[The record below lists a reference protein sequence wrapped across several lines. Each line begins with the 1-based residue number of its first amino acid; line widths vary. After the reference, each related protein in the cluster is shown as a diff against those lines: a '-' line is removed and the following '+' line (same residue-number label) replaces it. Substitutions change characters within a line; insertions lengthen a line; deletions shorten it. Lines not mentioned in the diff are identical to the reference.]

1 VTKAGEHAAR
11 GGEFSSPVDEL
22 GYRGGVPTR
31 MPARPI
37 ARSPRR
43 DRRHALFAHLR
54 RIACRKLAALAGLV
68 LLVSLAPRTA
78 RAAGDDGIRE
88 AVQQI
93 MSEDYPGSLGTAKKK
108 LQEQLVA
115 CSKKS
120 CSGAARAEIYVSL
133 GMVAS
138 QLGQADDAK
147 SAFKNAL
154 SADAGAKLPGS
165 GVTPTIK
172 AQFDEARGSGGGG
185 AMPGGEPSGG
195 GGAGGGPGGDEEP
208 VVGQGGLPAA
218 IKLIKEALVAD
229 QEGRLEECI
238 EKDKG
243 ALKIEEMPRTR
254 LHLAS
259 CESRGGKLVDA
270 LKNAQKALEL
280 GIQKKDAGVMKVAR
294 TRVKELLDRIPHITF
309 VPPASVSDLQ
319 VKFDDRPVPTD
330 ALTKKFS
337 VDPGKHTVVAEG
349 TVNGFPADFREE
361 YDIKEKETVT
371 VRITLRAAANDFI
384 TPGQIKCMLAAKS
397 QEEVEKCLPQNRK
410 SLVIRVA
417 GDLSGYSDTNAVGVY
432 TPALN
437 ASIVSPTAG
446 WNVGGNFLVDAV
458 SAASPDI
465 VASASPPFREYRYA
479 GGLTAGYKPGLY
491 GAQVSGSSSSSPD
504 YYSYTGSIRLT
515 ADLNEKL
522 VTPSLGYSYSTD
534 RIGRGPN
541 NWQHD
546 FNPLKGKLDTHE
558 VEGGVTFVLSPTSI
572 LLVGGT
578 VAFER
583 GDQSQPYRYVAMFD
597 PVLVSP
603 YIPKGAIVDLVN
615 RTRLPVKPLEQL
627 PTERD
632 RFAMGIRYNK
642 RINNA
647 TLRLEQRFYYDTWG
661 LKASST
667 DSRYMVDL
675 SRHLRVWPHLRMH
688 AQSGANFYQLAYSAS
703 LAPSTGV
710 VVPTFRT
717 GDRELSPLL
726 TATAGGGMRLGLGN
740 PEGEVKFGLTF
751 VGDVMYTRY
760 FKALYVTARTAVY
773 GSLGFDVEF

>member
-1 VTKAGEHAAR
+1 MRTAVPRKFRARFVEVRYRVRVLTRLTERARRLAVLVCVVTLLLA
-11 GGEFSSPVDEL
+11 
-22 GYRGGVPTR
+22 T
-31 MPARPI
+31 ARP
-37 ARSPRR
+37 
-43 DRRHALFAHLR
+43 
-54 RIACRKLAALAGLV
+54 
-68 LLVSLAPRTA
+68 A
-78 RAAGDDGIRE
+78 RAAGDDAAIRD

-93 MSEDYPGSLGTAKKK
+93 MNEDYPGSLGPAKKK
-108 LQEQLVA
+108 LQEQLATCARKTCAPTVKAEVYVA
-115 CSKKS
+115 
-120 CSGAARAEIYVSL
+120 L
-133 GMVAS
+133 GMVNS

-147 SAFKNAL
+147 AAFKSAL
-154 SADAGAKLPGS
+154 TADANAKLPAS
-165 GVTPTIK
+165 GVTPTIR
-172 AQFDEARGSGGGG
+172 AQFDEVAGKASGGD
-185 AMPGGEPSGG
+185 AAAAAGGEATPEE
-195 GGAGGGPGGDEEP
+195 APG
-208 VVGQGGLPAA
+208 GGLPAA
-218 IKLIKEALVAD
+218 IKLIKEALQAD

-238 EKDKG
+238 EKDKA
-243 ALKIEEMPRTR
+243 ALKIDEMPRTR

-259 CESRGGKLVDA
+259 CESRAGKLVDA
-270 LKNAQKALEL
+270 LKNAQKALEI

-294 TRVKELLDRIPHITF
+294 TRVKELLDRIPHVTF
-309 VPPASVSDLQ
+309 VPPPGVSDLQ
-319 VKFDDRPVPTD
+319 VRFDDRPVPTD

-349 TVNGFPADFREE
+349 TVNGFPADFRDE
-361 YDIKEKETVT
+361 YDVKEKETVT
-371 VRITLRAAANDFI
+371 VRITLKPPANDFI

-410 SLVIRVA
+410 SLVIRLA
-417 GDLSGYSDTNAVGVY
+417 GDLSGYTDTNSVAVH
-432 TPALN
+432 TPAMN
-437 ASIVSPTAG
+437 ASIASPTSG

-465 VASASPPFREYRYA
+465 VASASPPFKEYRYG
-479 GGLTAGYKPGLY
+479 GGLTGGYKPGLY
-491 GAQVSGSSSSSPD
+491 GAQASGSISSSPD
-504 YYSYTGSIRLT
+504 YVSYTGGVRLT

-522 VTPSLGYSYSTD
+522 ITPSLGYTFSSD

-546 FNPLKGKLDTHE
+546 FNPLKGKLTTHE
-558 VEGGVTFVLSPTSI
+558 FEAGVTFVMSPTSI

-578 VAFER
+578 MSIER

-597 PVLVSP
+597 PDLVSP
-603 YIPKGAIVDLVN
+603 YIPKGATVDLVN

-632 RFAMGIRYNK
+632 RFAIGARYNK
-642 RINNA
+642 RLGNA
-647 TLRLEQRFYYDTWG
+647 TLRLEQRFYYDTWS

-688 AQSGANFYQLAYSAS
+688 AQSGANFYQLAYSALLS
-703 LAPSTGV
+703 PQTGV
-710 VVPTFRT
+710 VIPTYRT
-717 GDRELSPLL
+717 GDRELSPLI

-740 PEGEVKFGLTF
+740 PEGEVKLGLTF

-760 FKALYVTARTAVY
+760 LKALYVTARTAVY